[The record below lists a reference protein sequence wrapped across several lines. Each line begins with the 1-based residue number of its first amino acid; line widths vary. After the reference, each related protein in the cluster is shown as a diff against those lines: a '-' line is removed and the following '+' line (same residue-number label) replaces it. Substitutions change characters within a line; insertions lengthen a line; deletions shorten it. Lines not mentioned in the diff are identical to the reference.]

1 MPSHATMEGMKFPE
15 RQAVNAIAA
24 TAKYGKTVADKCLC
38 CMSVIIDHSNSLTQ
52 LALVCF

>member
-1 MPSHATMEGMKFPE
+1 MEGMKFPE